1 MSLFDAVAQWLAVPY
16 LLDRYGGAAPERVGL
31 AHPGICP
38 YGVFTAQCGQDFV
51 LSVQNEREW
60 ERLCE
65 MGIARADLLHDERCA
80 DNQTRVANR
89 DFVDDAVRDA
99 VARLAYTEVQERFEK
114 ADLAFAPVNNI
125 SKLKSHSDFHTVPV
139 TVGETTVELPRVP
152 GAPWLSERLN
162 NVPELGAHTQEILA
176 RVPES

>member
-1 MSLFDAVAQWLAVPY
+1 MPILASVPTAY
-16 LLDRYGGAAPERVGL
+16 LLD
-31 AHPGICP
+31 
-38 YGVFTAQCGQDFV
+38 
-51 LSVQNEREW
+51 
-60 ERLCE
+60 
-65 MGIARADLLHDERCA
+65 DERCA

-176 RVPES
+176 RVPKS